1 LIFRGLNFESNEE
14 LGQKCHLWLD
24 TSLGAEKKRVR
35 LEERQQ
41 AVSGIFHE
49 DRLMHITRS

>member
-24 TSLGAEKKRVR
+24 TSLGAEKSEYGWK
-35 LEERQQ
+35 
-41 AVSGIFHE
+41 SGSKLFRASSMRIV
-49 DRLMHITRS
+49 